1 MSEIHL
7 ERVSAFVDGEVSDKE
22 VQGLIDTIET
32 NVEAQKRWARYH
44 LVGDAL
50 RKNLPKDVKTDLAAR
65 VAKALEN
72 EPAIMAPN
80 NLPGIKYKP
89 STQRPVSGYA
99 IAASI
104 AAIGF
109 GMIGVAG
116 MVGWVD
122 RGTGASN
129 VANVMPASLTS
140 TEQSMSIAES
150 IMPASTIEMQA
161 DIEADAANNAAHVPR
176 TGSPKVHAYVLSH
189 EQEASA
195 AAARPGLPPNVR
207 TVTFSPP
214 VQ

>member
-7 ERVSAFVDGEVSDKE
+7 ERVSAFVDGEASDKE
-22 VQGLIDTIET
+22 VQGLIDSIET
-32 NVEAQKRWARYH
+32 NAEAQKRWARYH
-44 LVGDAL
+44 LVGDTL

-72 EPAIMAPN
+72 EPAIVAPN
-80 NLPGIKYKP
+80 NLPGIKHQSSP
-89 STQRPVSGYA
+89 QRPVSGYA

-122 RGTGASN
+122 RGTGAGN
-129 VANVMPASLTS
+129 VARVMPAALTS
-140 TEQSMSIAES
+140 TAQSIPAAES
-150 IMPASTIEMQA
+150 IVPASSSEMR
-161 DIEADAANNAAHVPR
+161 ADAEVDEASNVVQLPR
-176 TGSPKVHAYVLSH
+176 TGSPKIHAYVLTH
-189 EQEASA
+189 EQEATA
-195 AAARPGLPPNVR
+195 ATARPGLPANVR